1 MVSPSD
7 TTDAAAASAPG
18 GTSNESERF
27 RSIAASSASVA
38 GDGIASAETS
48 CLTPRVMRRFLAS
61 DLRAA
66 RSGAAASDSRSAAE
80 NANSSVVSGASGL
93 SARTSPPRSVAFSL
107 SAATAAASSAA
118 RFAATS
124 SVTLPMGKPSMAGL
138 FSADA
143 KPTDPSTASSSSSA
157 SARAD
162 KPGTAAV
169 MSPGDASATDAFITS
184 SMLIVRSPGWLSSP
198 KSSSSSS
205 SSASADKPGT
215 AAVMAPAAA
224 SGSSPASKTSSPS
237 SSSSSSSTMGSGSSS
252 VGSRSLASSAAR
264 RIASRY

>member
-61 DLRAA
+61 DLRPA

-80 NANSSVVSGASGL
+80 KANSSVVSGWGL

-143 KPTDPSTASSSSSA
+143 KPTDPSAASSSSSA